1 MKARTFI
8 LSDESI
14 NTYGF
19 RLLTGGADLSQFRK
33 NPVMYLNHDSWD
45 MPIGRWEN
53 IRVEDGKILADA
65 IFDMKDE
72 KAAEVAGKVDR
83 GFLKMAS
90 VGLVPIERTEEAS
103 LMLPGQKYP
112 TVSRWRLRE
121 ASIVGIGSNHNALR
135 LYDENDKQLDD
146 DEIMQLFDKPN
157 LVNYMNKEF
166 LTMLEL
172 ADTATAG
179 EATEALRLILADN
192 KRLNAENGVFK
203 TRIDELN
210 AAEKAK
216 RTAEATAL
224 VDEAVKDGRLDA
236 GGKAT
241 FLELFEM
248 DYDKAKQTLNAIPK
262 RGSVKSKFEQK
273 SNLGDAD
280 FAKFEKQDWNSI
292 DKTGQLSELR
302 DKFPD
307 LYVEKFKERFGCEP
321 SL

>member
-1 MKARTFI
+1 MKTKTFI

-157 LVNYMNKEF
+157 FENYMNKEF
-166 LTMLEL
+166 LNMLGL
-172 ADTATAG
+172 ADTAVAS
-179 EATEALRLILADN
+179 EATEALRLVLADN

-248 DYDKAKQTLNAIPK
+248 DHDKAKRTLNAIPK

-292 DKTGQLSELR
+292 DKAGQLSELR

-321 SL
+321 TL